1 MKKYVLIFFVGLFCC
16 QLSGFANIANQ
27 TLESSPK
34 TTTKEVSIYEDI
46 IIVVRDYFDGAPL
59 YGDKITNPKDTL
71 IECRN
76 DAGQT
81 QEERYSTYGG
91 ETFESKMNELNLN
104 HDWNNYIQRNDTQ
117 GICLN
122 LQYQDL
128 PEILEISF
136 YGSIHYGTV
145 KDGWC
150 ADKNSIYK
158 LKVIKTTKSEEED
171 TLSSLASKTGETVD
185 GLASDHKSAEHV
197 LFRIGELD
205 ITLPILLECIAVF
218 AVISLFVL
226 IFARIN
232 SLNKKL
238 NRLNTDVKVKEH
250 ESGIPGKDIY
260 AVINGSD
267 VQAYIKKIIAKST
280 EDYIQSRKPVF
291 AQPEIDVVKIKEV
304 ILAQVKSEIQTII
317 AGQIENYL
325 QNRQSVSEQPAVE
338 KPSQISEIK
347 QPEFRTTK
355 VQYYP
360 DSNSFIISENSQ
372 NEIFELYSENG
383 EYYYTIVNDPVLRK
397 EMLGILPSYRQC
409 IEIRQDSPTISD
421 VEVIRDGKLIKNG
434 DVYNIDSG
442 CVLQLSLK

>member
-1 MKKYVLIFFVGLFCC
+1 MKKYVLILLVGLLCC
-16 QLSGFANIANQ
+16 QLRGFAEGTI
-27 TLESSPK
+27 SPTDS
-34 TTTKEVSIYEDI
+34 TTIYIDPSDTSIIYVRYHFKDI
-46 IIVVRDYFDGAPL
+46 CL
-59 YGDKITNPKDTL
+59 YGDIADTVQFYPDDKGAL
-71 IECRN
+71 K
-76 DAGQT
+76 AM
-81 QEERYSTYGG
+81 RYVRYGG
-91 ETFESKMNELNLN
+91 DGNDYDQIKKKNVNRFFGAIERLDTTTFKYIAYDKDLGINL
-104 HDWNNYIQRNDTQ
+104 IS
-117 GICLN
+117 CN
-122 LQYQDL
+122 LPDSCSLY
-128 PEILEISF
+128 F
-136 YGSIHYGTV
+136 YGAKYVPEKGQEWCLD
-145 KDGWC
+145 KDH
-150 ADKNSIYK
+150 IYK
-158 LKVIKTTKSEEED
+158 LTVVKKTQDESGDGDNNKDYGFWGFLLQNSEPIF
-171 TLSSLASKTGETVD
+171 SLGD
-185 GLASDHKSAEHV
+185 
-197 LFRIGELD
+197 FD
-205 ITLPILLECIAVF
+205 ITLPILLGYIAVLVF
-218 AVISLFVL
+218 SVAVVCLFVL
-226 IFARIN
+226 IFVRIN
-232 SLNKKL
+232 TLSKII
-238 NRLNTDVKVKEH
+238 NRSSTDVSAKGH
-250 ESGIPGKDIY
+250 ETGISREDIY
-260 AVINGSD
+260 KVITGSD
-267 VQAYIKKIIAKST
+267 VQRYIQEIVAKSIDDYIKSG
-280 EDYIQSRKPVF
+280 KPVSEH
-291 AQPEIDVVKIKEV
+291 PVVEIKDD

>member
-1 MKKYVLIFFVGLFCC
+1 MKKYVLILLVGLLCC
-16 QLSGFANIANQ
+16 QLSGFAEGTI
-27 TLESSPK
+27 SPTDS
-34 TTTKEVSIYEDI
+34 TTIYIDPSDTSIIYVRYHFKDI
-46 IIVVRDYFDGAPL
+46 CL
-59 YGDKITNPKDTL
+59 YGDIADTVQFYPDDKGAL
-71 IECRN
+71 K
-76 DAGQT
+76 AM
-81 QEERYSTYGG
+81 RYVRYGG
-91 ETFESKMNELNLN
+91 DGNDYDQIKKKTVNRFFGAIERLDTTTFKYIAYDKDLGINL
-104 HDWNNYIQRNDTQ
+104 IS
-117 GICLN
+117 CN
-122 LQYQDL
+122 LPDSCSLY
-128 PEILEISF
+128 F
-136 YGSIHYGTV
+136 YGAKYVPEKGQEWCLD
-145 KDGWC
+145 KDH
-150 ADKNSIYK
+150 IYK
-158 LKVIKTTKSEEED
+158 LTVVKKTQNPCDESGDGDNNKDDGFLGSLLQNSEPIF
-171 TLSSLASKTGETVD
+171 SLGD
-185 GLASDHKSAEHV
+185 
-197 LFRIGELD
+197 FD

>member
-1 MKKYVLIFFVGLFCC
+1 MKKYVLILLVGLLCC
-16 QLSGFANIANQ
+16 QLSGFAEGSENKKISAEV
-27 TLESSPK
+27 LIDK
-34 TTTKEVSIYEDI
+34 DTT
-46 IIVVRDYFDGAPL
+46 IVIRECFSDCKL
-59 YGDKITNPKDTL
+59 YGDKIVNNTDRTIDCEAKDGS
-71 IECRN
+71 
-76 DAGQT
+76 GQKQT
-81 QEERYSTYGG
+81 FTYTMYGG
-91 ETFESKMNELNLN
+91 DEHTSDAKYFVEHMNNINNNLN
-104 HDWNNYIQRNDTQ
+104 WQNYIQRDEQNGLRLKLKYQELPDTV
-117 GICLN
+117 LA
-122 LQYQDL
+122 
-128 PEILEISF
+128 ISL
-136 YGSIHYGTV
+136 YGVYHGPLVGKKNGTYSSQ
-145 KDGWC
+145 GWC
-150 ADKNSIYK
+150 PAKDMIYV
-158 LKVIKTTKSEEED
+158 LNVIKTKQPQAGD
-171 TLSSLASKTGETVD
+171 QKA
-185 GLASDHKSAEHV
+185 A
-197 LFRIGELD
+197 FELIFGDSD
-205 ITLPILLECIAVF
+205 ITLPELLGCIAVL
-218 AVISLFVL
+218 AVAVAVVCLFVL
-226 IFARIN
+226 TFVCIN
-232 SLNKKL
+232 KLSKKI
-238 NRLNTDVKVKEH
+238 NRLSTDVSAKGH
-250 ESGIPGKDIY
+250 ETGISREDIY
-260 AVINGSD
+260 KVITGSD
-267 VQAYIKKIIAKST
+267 VQRYIQEIVAKSIDDYIKSG
-280 EDYIQSRKPVF
+280 KPVSEH
-291 AQPEIDVVKIKEV
+291 PVVEIKDD